1 MYNYISKPSVKK
13 PHGELDRE
21 PWTSP
26 DHPPLAQLPLP
37 PEHLQR
43 AWRGR
48 SVGAQQAVMFEA
60 VMFET
65 VRFETVMLETV
76 MFETA
81 MFETAMF

>member
-43 AWRGR
+43 AWSARG
-48 SVGAQQAVMFEA
+48 VGARRRSEA
-60 VMFET
+60 PGDESMT
-65 VRFETVMLETV
+65 VLGFYDLMREHRENIRVGDDV
-76 MFETA
+76 
-81 MFETAMF
+81 